1 MTMNNVSVI
10 EHVEKKRLSIR
21 PHMKLNTYPD
31 PNPTTAL
38 EACNNQHPK
47 VRMMDLM
54 HSKTRTRMNQM
65 VRVGVKAK
73 WLSPFLKL
81 LTLGGHNHPGRVVAG
96 YS

>member
-1 MTMNNVSVI
+1 
-10 EHVEKKRLSIR
+10 
-21 PHMKLNTYPD
+21 MKLNTYPD

-38 EACNNQHPK
+38 EACDIQRPRT
-47 VRMMDLM
+47 RMMDLM
-54 HSKTRTRMNQM
+54 HSEMRTRMNPMVRM